1 MKIRKASDMCADA
14 AALVGKVPSFHA
26 LFRVLFPESERVMVE
41 YSTGLRKTSLTYRR
55 MGKMVLGA
63 VPSVVQRLAS
73 VEKGSEVGLC
83 MHGGV
88 KWTAAFWAL
97 LMSGYRPV
105 LICPEEIPSDG
116 VDPAA
121 AMGLAAVITDE
132 DGITFGDGP
141 QTVPPEVEWA
151 DGFFFRT
158 PGGVSCRYDMEAARS
173 AVIRAM
179 DMPVGKTEE
188 VKALI
193 AAPLSSELGLFSLL
207 ALQAMGAV
215 AVFPQEGRVRSI
227 SDPARSHDATHIVSY
242 PLALSAMAGR
252 MRRRKDGAFRSGALD
267 KALASGGLF
276 GNLRYGSLFRNVRTE
291 MTGPSVEVIYTID
304 DDLNPDV
311 LAFFSRAGYITGC
324 FSDGNGY
331 KPEPVENAVDML
343 QVRAA
348 ALVRPMVGRPVL
360 VVSLESGLSSRKVA
374 SVMESVRTTASDA
387 GADGVDIVF
396 TTDDLSYGSCRVDR
410 IRIAADLAAGRISR
424 LEQESVPARRTL
436 TEDDVRCGVTRCFAE
451 TLDRPVE
458 EITYTGD
465 FFTTFGGESLD
476 YFVLLNNLETM
487 FDVELSSD
495 DGSRLSSVK
504 ALTRYILDHQED

>member
-1 MKIRKASDMCADA
+1 MKIRKASDSCANA
-14 AALVGKVPSFHA
+14 VALVGKVPSFHA
-26 LFRVLFPESERVMVE
+26 LFRVVFPESDRVMAE
-41 YSTGLRKTSLTYRR
+41 YSTGLKKTSLTYRQMMR
-55 MGKMVLGA
+55 RVLGA
-63 VPSVVQRLAS
+63 VPSVARRLSS

-88 KWTAAFWAL
+88 KWIAVFWAL
-97 LMSGYRPV
+97 LMNGYRPV
-105 LICPEEIPSDG
+105 LICPEEGSSAG
-116 VDPAA
+116 VD
-121 AMGLAAVITDE
+121 LAAVLTDE
-132 DGITFGDGP
+132 DEIDDGEAP
-141 QTVPPEVEWA
+141 QCIPSEVEWA

-158 PGGVSCRYDMEAARS
+158 SGGEGCRYDTEAARS

-179 DMPVGKTEE
+179 DMPLGKTEG

-207 ALQAMGAV
+207 ALQAMGHTV
-215 AVFPQEGRVRSI
+215 VFPQEGKVRSI
-227 SDPARSHDATHIVSY
+227 SDPARSHDVTHIVSY

-252 MRRRKDGAFRSGALD
+252 MRRRSGGASGSGALD

-276 GNLRYGSLFRNVRTE
+276 GNLRYGALFRNVRTE
-291 MTGPSVEVIYTID
+291 MTGLSVEVIYTID
-304 DDLNPDV
+304 DDLNPEV
-311 LAFFSRAGYITGC
+311 LSFFSHVGYITGC

-331 KPEPVENAVDML
+331 RPEPVENAMTMAR
-343 QVRAA
+343 VRTA
-348 ALVRPMVGRPVL
+348 ALVRPRVGMPVL
-360 VVSLESGLSSRKVA
+360 VVSLESGMSSRKVA
-374 SVMESVRTTASDA
+374 STMESVRRAASGA
-387 GADGVDIVF
+387 GADGVDMVF
-396 TTDDLSYGSCRVDR
+396 TTDDLSHGSYRVDR
-410 IRIAADLAAGRISR
+410 ARIAADLAAGKMVIM
-424 LEQESVPARRTL
+424 EQEVVPVRRSL
-436 TEDDVRCGVTRCFAE
+436 TEEDVRGGVTRCFAE

-495 DGSRLSSVK
+495 DDSRLSSVK